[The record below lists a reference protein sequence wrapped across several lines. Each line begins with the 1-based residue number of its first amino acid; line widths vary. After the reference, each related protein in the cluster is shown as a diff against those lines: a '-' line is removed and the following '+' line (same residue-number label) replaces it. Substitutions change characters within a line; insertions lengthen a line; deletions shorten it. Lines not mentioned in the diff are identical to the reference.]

1 MDYSHQRVAVFV
13 DVQNLYHSAKNLFGA
28 NVNFGQVL
36 QDAVGDRQ
44 LIRAIAYVV
53 RAEGPKEQSF
63 FDALEK
69 SGYELKVKDI
79 QTFSSGAKKADWDVG
94 MAIDALTIAKHV
106 DTVILITG
114 DGDFTP
120 LVSYLQ
126 NSEGNLV
133 EVVAFGRSC
142 SARLIEWADRFLDL
156 ELHTDRALLGH
167 GPKESKDTTEDSEK
181 ASRNDS
187 DSAEKS
193 KKDNKGSE
201 HPEPEHP
208 ADSA

>member
-1 MDYSHQRVAVFV
+1 MEYQHQRVAVFV
-13 DVQNLYHSAKNLFGA
+13 DVQNLYHSAKNLYGT
-28 NVNFGQVL
+28 NVNFSQIL
-36 QDAVGDRQ
+36 QDAVGNRQ

-53 RAEGPKEQSF
+53 RAEGPKELAC

-69 SGYELKVKDI
+69 AGFELKVKDI
-79 QTFSSGAKKADWDVG
+79 QVFAGGAKKADWDVG

-106 DTVILITG
+106 DVVILITG

-126 NSEGNLV
+126 NNEGNLV

-156 ELHTDRALLGH
+156 ETTPDRALLGYKSTEEAA
-167 GPKESKDTTEDSEK
+167 PQTKEE
-181 ASRNDS
+181 A
-187 DSAEKS
+187 
-193 KKDNKGSE
+193 
-201 HPEPEHP
+201 PEANP
-208 ADSA
+208 

>member
-1 MDYSHQRVAVFV
+1 M
-13 DVQNLYHSAKNLFGA
+13 
-28 NVNFGQVL
+28 
-36 QDAVGDRQ
+36 
-44 LIRAIAYVV
+44 
-53 RAEGPKEQSF
+53 
-63 FDALEK
+63 
-69 SGYELKVKDI
+69 KDI

-106 DTVILITG
+106 DAVILITG

-156 ELHTDRALLGH
+156 ELHPDRALLGY
-167 GPKESKDTTEDSEK
+167 GPKESKETTEPE
-181 ASRNDS
+181 
-187 DSAEKS
+187 
-193 KKDNKGSE
+193 KKDVQSNE
-201 HPEPEHP
+201 HHEPETP
-208 ADSA
+208 ADR

>member
-1 MDYSHQRVAVFV
+1 MDYNHQRVAVFV

-36 QDAVGDRQ
+36 QDAVGNRQ

-53 RAEGPKEQSF
+53 RAEGPKEQAF

-69 SGYELKVKDI
+69 AGYELKVKDI

-106 DTVILITG
+106 DAVILITG

-126 NSEGNLV
+126 NNEGNLV

-156 ELHTDRALLGH
+156 EQHPDRALLSY
-167 GPKESKDTTEDSEK
+167 GPKESKEIKEPEATANQSEQP
-181 ASRNDS
+181 
-187 DSAEKS
+187 
-193 KKDNKGSE
+193 GE
-201 HPEPEHP
+201 HPEPETP
-208 ADSA
+208 ANS